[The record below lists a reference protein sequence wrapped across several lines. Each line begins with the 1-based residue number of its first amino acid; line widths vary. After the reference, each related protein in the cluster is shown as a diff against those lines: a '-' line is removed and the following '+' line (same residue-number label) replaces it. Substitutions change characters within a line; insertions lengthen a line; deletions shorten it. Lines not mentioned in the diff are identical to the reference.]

1 MCDAYFF
8 VIFAIGPTFELRYL
22 QYIYTVCKQSVSMG
36 IMQRCCYVRSHTCT
50 DHFRRMMPSCPLVV
64 LVVREKRMR
73 L

>member
-1 MCDAYFF
+1 M
-8 VIFAIGPTFELRYL
+8 
-22 QYIYTVCKQSVSMG
+22 SMG